1 MMASWMTAKQMPVL
15 NKKGDYMMKKFE
27 WPEVELWTIRSK
39 EIMAGVPG
47 VSVDADLDNDDD
59 N

>member
-39 EIMAGVPG
+39 EIMAGID
-47 VSVDADLDNDDD
+47 VSYEAGLDPEED